1 MTVGATTLGPLAVVL
16 MAIGPTAV
24 TAGPLSAWSLVVI
37 VGWLVVVAL
46 VWLLLF
52 AYGRNRNGNRA
63 PEP

>member
-1 MTVGATTLGPLAVVL
+1 MTLEPMTLGAMAVDSATVGPAV
-16 MAIGPTAV
+16 V

-52 AYGRNRNGNRA
+52 AYGRNRSGGA